1 MAERKSGGADL
12 LAGLGAVGASS
23 IMSKPKVTL
32 PPAPPDFERLN
43 HYYCDVL
50 TESSFVPEEF
60 PSSLPLGELC
70 NDFDLAGSRTRL
82 WKELAAYHRTSV
94 RSLKKEYL
102 KWRCE
107 KDGMPY
113 DETVLAQSIMCQNRL
128 GDSNIQKFGSDV
140 WAINNFMEWDEPQPQ
155 PEPEPEP
162 PKKSPG
168 IASMYRS
175 FDGAYHMIETEE
187 TTADKDLK
195 TGKDIPLWEIYMDN
209 GSIFWIL
216 IMLCVAIPFM
226 LAAQSGIAEILLGV
240 FLVVPVTMFRYKA
253 KRDVRGEDN
262 AFLTDFGMILGF
274 LTSTPTGLF
283 ILFMLALPIIAA
295 IISAAWGID

>member
-1 MAERKSGGADL
+1 MAERKSGGTDL

-23 IMSKPKVTL
+23 VMSKPKITL

-50 TESSFVPEEF
+50 TESRFVPEEF
-60 PSSLPLGELC
+60 PSSLPLNESGQE
-70 NDFDLAGSRTRL
+70 FDLGGSKTRL
-82 WKELAAYHRTSV
+82 WKELAAYHKTSV

-102 KWRCE
+102 KWRCN
-107 KDGMPY
+107 KDGMSY
-113 DETVLAQSIMCQNRL
+113 DETIIAESIMVQNRL
-128 GDSNIQKFGSDV
+128 GDSNIQKFSNDPV
-140 WAINNFMEWDEPQPQ
+140 WAINKYMEWDEPQ

-162 PKKSPG
+162 SKKSPG
-168 IASMYRS
+168 IASMCRS
-175 FDGAYHMIETEE
+175 CDGTYHMIETEE
-187 TTADKDLK
+187 TTANENPQ
-195 TGKDIPLWEIYMDN
+195 TEKDIPLWEIYMEN
-209 GSIFWIL
+209 GSVFWIL

-240 FLVVPVTMFRYKA
+240 FLVVPVTMLRYKA
-253 KRDVRGEDN
+253 KRDVRGGDDT
-262 AFLTDFGMILGF
+262 FLTDFGMILGF